1 MIWAQLRRCARMAA
15 TEDRAGDRTVTAPV
29 PLTAGAGGRA
39 PGGPVAPAG
48 WTSAHAATGPIIP
61 RRRSGSGPPGIPAGA
76 PMTPHLPGRPR
87 DAGQRRSHL
96 PGQRPV
102 RRPDSLAGPPGGP
115 PAAEI
120 VLTTSPRRPGEI
132 LPPRQD
138 RAARCGS
145 RKAEPAGSTP
155 GSLTPARPGD
165 PGRPR
170 PARHPA
176 RSPRQAAAAPRAPRW
191 PATAAGKQQ
200 AEPGRRSR
208 APGHWSMAHAPH
220 GTVH

>member
-29 PLTAGAGGRA
+29 PLTAGAGWRA
-39 PGGPVAPAG
+39 AAGPVAPAG
-48 WTSAHAATGPIIP
+48 WASAHAATGPIIP

-76 PMTPHLPGRPR
+76 PTTPHLPGRQAGRPPPR
-87 DAGQRRSHL
+87 SSSPRPRG
-96 PGQRPV
+96 GPV
-102 RRPDSLAGPPGGP
+102 RSC
-115 PAAEI
+115 
-120 VLTTSPRRPGEI
+120 S
-132 LPPRQD
+132 PRQD

-145 RKAEPAGSTP
+145 RKTEPPDSTP
-155 GSLTPARPGD
+155 GRLTPARPGD
-165 PGRPR
+165 PGGRSR

-176 RSPRQAAAAPRAPRW
+176 RSLRQAAAAPRAPRW
-191 PATAAGKQQ
+191 PATSAGKQQ

>member
-39 PGGPVAPAG
+39 PAGPVAPAG

-76 PMTPHLPGRPR
+76 PRPHICRDGRGTPDNAAATSPVSVPPADPAPSPGRQAGRPPPR
-87 DAGQRRSHL
+87 SSSPRPRG
-96 PGQRPV
+96 GPV
-102 RRPDSLAGPPGGP
+102 RSC
-115 PAAEI
+115 
-120 VLTTSPRRPGEI
+120 S
-132 LPPRQD
+132 PRQD

-155 GSLTPARPGD
+155 GRLTPARPGD
-165 PGRPR
+165 PR
-170 PARHPA
+170 PASASSASCPLATAGCCCAPRTPLA
-176 RSPRQAAAAPRAPRW
+176 GNGSRQA
-191 PATAAGKQQ
+191 TG
-200 AEPGRRSR
+200 
-208 APGHWSMAHAPH
+208 
-220 GTVH
+220 